1 MRLRRSH
8 PAQNLAISLISEGLS
23 SSSSSRASSA
33 ERLAE
38 LAIARDSNGAGGVS
52 VWALSHCLASEGRS
66 SEMVS
71 KLAGFDGTQFYES
84 SGFLHFSSRMKG
96 YGAIALLD
104 RSGAGADRSAL
115 RLYDGGFG
123 NILEYSG
130 NTVRNMERGGEG
142 NCLRELRVPTN
153 IKEDTAGALGSM
165 LTGWFRGGNK
175 SNNAIQNEVDIEGTK
190 SLKNP
195 GPRIQSVEDV
205 LCWLPPSPILLT
217 HATALL
223 FRLTLCGAISESDYR
238 WADVRVAWTSA
249 LKTDDASSMT
259 QNPVEF
265 MPMSIVASSL
275 LTDPDELEWNELSQP
290 LHNVILG
297 LHKMGQLMKLG
308 RFKPMQVSTQ
318 QQATSLV
325 EDWREVLTLLASA
338 RDSCQRWETPTGMSS
353 SIYYPPTA
361 NAAANSS
368 ITIRTIGWDFD
379 LRQFLEYALFHAAT
393 KVGDYESLCLARAVI
408 SEGTTLRPNCPEL
421 WLRYGVILDMLGD
434 EVGAENA
441 RGISISLGS
450 GEGSAS
456 F

>member
-1 MRLRRSH
+1 
-8 PAQNLAISLISEGLS
+8 
-23 SSSSSRASSA
+23 
-33 ERLAE
+33 
-38 LAIARDSNGAGGVS
+38 

-130 NTVRNMERGGEG
+130 NTVRDMERGGER
-142 NCLRELRVPTN
+142 NCLREMRVPTN
-153 IKEDTAGALGSM
+153 IKEDMAGALGS
-165 LTGWFRGGNK
+165 LLAGWFRGGNK
-175 SNNAIQNEVDIEGTK
+175 NSNTIQNEGDIEGTK

-195 GPRIQSVEDV
+195 RPQLQSVEDV
-205 LCWLPPSPILLT
+205 LCWLPPGPILLT
-217 HATALL
+217 YATALL

-238 WADVRVAWTSA
+238 WADIRVAWNSA
-249 LKTDDASSMT
+249 LRTDDASSVS

-265 MPMSIVASSL
+265 MPMSMAASSL
-275 LTDPDELEWNELSQP
+275 LTDPDELQWNEISQP
-290 LHNVILG
+290 LHSVILG

-308 RFKPMQVSTQ
+308 RFKPVQAPTQ
-318 QQATSLV
+318 QQDASLV
-325 EDWREVLTLLASA
+325 EDWRDVLTLLASA
-338 RDSCQRWETPTGMSS
+338 RDSCQRWDTPTGMSS
-353 SIYYPPTA
+353 LRYYPPTV

-368 ITIRTIGWDFD
+368 IAIRTIGWDFD
-379 LRQFLEYALFHAAT
+379 LRQFLEYAICHAAT
-393 KVGDYESLCLARAVI
+393 KVGDYESLCLARAII

-421 WLRYGVILDMLGD
+421 WLRYGVVLDMLGD
-434 EVGAENA
+434 EVGAESA
-441 RGISISLGS
+441 RATSISLGS
-450 GEGSAS
+450 GEGSAV